1 MRRWTTQ
8 VKPLLFRGG
17 VGVVDA
23 GSGHHPAA
31 TSEQARKSRCPS
43 SEEEG
48 RARGRH
54 SMVLA
59 AVFLALAAAMATAQ
73 SDVFDPRAIA
83 NREREQLLTAKRQSA
98 DAMARSAA
106 LEAQATAAHDE
117 AERLKKRSAA
127 LAARIQSA
135 EADINAGEAR
145 VALVT
150 RRLKTQDARLAE
162 QRQPL
167 LELTAALQQLSRQ
180 PPVSVLAQPG
190 SLTDMVHA
198 RAVIDAAMPV
208 IQRRTVGVRREL
220 AALRTARQQQTIALQ
235 ALAASKAEL
244 AQRRDALTRLEN
256 EGRLRSRELMS
267 SAQLE
272 ADRALG
278 LGEKARDIVELM
290 DALETDGAVRGEL
303 AQLAG
308 PMPRPR
314 DPTSPLIRTAPP
326 APTEAELSRGVYR
339 LPAVGRIV
347 AGLGEVNDSG
357 VRSRGITI
365 AARSGG
371 QVVAPAP
378 GRVSFAGDYRGYGKI
393 IIIDHGG
400 GWISLVTGMIALSA
414 GVGDTLDA
422 GAPIGR
428 AGSDDSRITVE
439 LRRAGRPVDIAR
451 MLG

>member
-1 MRRWTTQ
+1 MRRWAF
-8 VKPLLFRGG
+8 PLALGF
-17 VGVVDA
+17 
-23 GSGHHPAA
+23 
-31 TSEQARKSRCPS
+31 
-43 SEEEG
+43 
-48 RARGRH
+48 
-54 SMVLA
+54 A
-59 AVFLALAAAMATAQ
+59 AVGGTLAVAQ
-73 SDVFDPRAIA
+73 SDVFDPQAIA
-83 NREREQLLTAKRQSA
+83 AREREQLLTAKRQSA

-150 RRLKTQDARLAE
+150 RRLKGQEARLAE

-208 IQRRTVGVRREL
+208 IQRRTAGVRREL
-220 AALRTARQQQTIALQ
+220 AELRTARQQQGIALQ
-235 ALAASKAEL
+235 ALAASKTEL

-308 PMPRPR
+308 PIPRPR
-314 DPTSPLIRTAPP
+314 DPTSPVMQAAPP
-326 APTEAELSRGVYR
+326 ALAEAELARGVYR
-339 LPAVGRIV
+339 LPVVGRIV
-347 AGLGEVNDSG
+347 AGLGEVGDSG

-365 AARSGG
+365 AARPGG

-400 GWISLVTGMIALSA
+400 GWISLVNGMIALSA

>member
-1 MRRWTTQ
+1 MKRW
-8 VKPLLFRGG
+8 L
-17 VGVVDA
+17 
-23 GSGHHPAA
+23 PALA
-31 TSEQARKSRCPS
+31 L
-43 SEEEG
+43 G
-48 RARGRH
+48 
-54 SMVLA
+54 LA
-59 AVFLALAAAMATAQ
+59 AGGGAMAIAPA
-73 SDVFDPRAIA
+73 DIFDPEAIA
-83 NREREQLLTAKRQSA
+83 ARERQQLLAAKRQSA
-98 DAMARSAA
+98 DAMARSGA
-106 LEAQATAAHDE
+106 LEAQAAAARDE
-117 AERLKKRSAA
+117 ADRLKKRSAA

-150 RRLKTQDARLAE
+150 RRLQTQQARLAE
-162 QRQPL
+162 QQQPL
-167 LELTAALQQLSRQ
+167 LELTAVLQQLSRQ

-198 RAVIDAAMPV
+198 RAVIDATMPV
-208 IQRRTVGVRREL
+208 IARRTAGVRREL
-220 AALRTARQQQTIALQ
+220 AELHRTQQQQAIALKVLGASRTQ
-235 ALAASKAEL
+235 LAA
-244 AQRRDALTRLEN
+244 RRDALSRLEN

-290 DALETDGAVRGEL
+290 DTLEADSAVRGEL
-303 AQLAG
+303 AELAG
-308 PMPRPR
+308 PLPRPR
-314 DPTSPLIRTAPP
+314 DPTSAAMQPAPP
-326 APTEAELSRGVYR
+326 APARAELARGAYR
-339 LPAVGRIV
+339 LPVVGRIV
-347 AGLGEVNDSG
+347 AGLGEVGDSG

-365 AARSGG
+365 AARPGG

-393 IIIDHGG
+393 LIIDHGG
-400 GWISLVTGMIALSA
+400 GWTSLVTGMIALSA

-422 GAPIGR
+422 GTPIGR

-439 LRRAGRPVDIAR
+439 LRRGGRPIDIGQ

>member
-1 MRRWTTQ
+1 MRRW
-8 VKPLLFRGG
+8 
-17 VGVVDA
+17 
-23 GSGHHPAA
+23 
-31 TSEQARKSRCPS
+31 
-43 SEEEG
+43 
-48 RARGRH
+48 
-54 SMVLA
+54 
-59 AVFLALAAAMATAQ
+59 AAALILGLAVAGGAYAAAQ
-73 SDVFDPRAIA
+73 SDVFDADAIA
-83 NREREQLLTAKRQSA
+83 SRERQQLLAAKQQSA
-98 DAMARSAA
+98 DALARSTA
-106 LEAQATAAHDE
+106 LEAQATAARDE
-117 AERLKKRSAA
+117 ADRLKKRSAA

-150 RRLKTQDARLAE
+150 RRLKEQEARLAE
-162 QRQPL
+162 QQRPL

-208 IQRRTVGVRREL
+208 IAKRTEGVRREL
-220 AALRTARQQQTIALQ
+220 AQLRATRRQQAIALK
-235 ALAASKAEL
+235 ALASSKAQL

-256 EGRLRSRELMS
+256 EGRLRSRELLS

-272 ADRALG
+272 SDRALG

-290 DALETDGAVRGEL
+290 DTLETDSATRGEL

-308 PMPRPR
+308 PVQRPR
-314 DPTSPLIRTAPP
+314 DPSSAATQAPPPP
-326 APTEAELSRGVYR
+326 APEAELARGAYR
-339 LPAVGRIV
+339 LPVVGRIV

-365 AARSGG
+365 AARPGG

-393 IIIDHGG
+393 LIIDHGG
-400 GWISLVTGMIALSA
+400 GWTSLVTGLIGLSVS
-414 GVGDTLDA
+414 VGDTLDA
-422 GAPIGR
+422 GTPIGR

>member
-1 MRRWTTQ
+1 MRRWT
-8 VKPLLFRGG
+8 
-17 VGVVDA
+17 
-23 GSGHHPAA
+23 AA
-31 TSEQARKSRCPS
+31 
-43 SEEEG
+43 
-48 RARGRH
+48 
-54 SMVLA
+54 
-59 AVFLALAAAMATAQ
+59 LALGLSITGAAFAVAQ
-73 SDVFDPRAIA
+73 SDVFDPGAIA
-83 NREREQLLTAKRQSA
+83 TRERQQLLAAKEQSA

-106 LEAQATAAHDE
+106 LEAQATAARDE
-117 AERLKKRSAA
+117 ADRLRKRSAA
-127 LAARIQSA
+127 LAARIQAA

-150 RRLKTQDARLAE
+150 RRLKAQEARLAE
-162 QRQPL
+162 QEQPL

-208 IQRRTVGVRREL
+208 IRRRTAGVRAEL
-220 AALRTARQQQTIALQ
+220 VQLRATRQQQTVALQ
-235 ALAASKAEL
+235 ALAASKVQL

-272 ADRALG
+272 SERALG
-278 LGEKARDIVELM
+278 LGEKARDIVDLM
-290 DALETDGAVRGEL
+290 DTLEADSATRGEL

-308 PMPRPR
+308 PVQRPR
-314 DPTSPLIRTAPP
+314 DPTSAAMQAAPP
-326 APTEAELSRGVYR
+326 AAAEAELARGAYR
-339 LPAVGRIV
+339 LPVVGRIV

-365 AARSGG
+365 AARPGG

-393 IIIDHGG
+393 LIIDHGG
-400 GWISLVTGMIALSA
+400 GWTSLVTGLIGLSVN
-414 GVGDTLDA
+414 VGDTLDA
-422 GAPIGR
+422 GTPVGR
-428 AGSDDSRITVE
+428 AGSNDSRITIE
-439 LRRAGRPVDIAR
+439 LRRSGRPVDIAQ

>member
-1 MRRWTTQ
+1 MRR
-8 VKPLLFRGG
+8 G
-17 VGVVDA
+17 A
-23 GSGHHPAA
+23 IA
-31 TSEQARKSRCPS
+31 
-43 SEEEG
+43 
-48 RARGRH
+48 
-54 SMVLA
+54 
-59 AVFLALAAAMATAQ
+59 LALVLSLAGGAYAAAQ
-73 SDVFDPRAIA
+73 SDVFDPQAIA
-83 NREREQLLTAKRQSA
+83 ARERQQLLTAKEQSA

-106 LEAQATAAHDE
+106 LEAQATAARDE
-117 AERLKKRSAA
+117 ADRLKKRSAA
-127 LAARIQSA
+127 LAARIQAA

-150 RRLKTQDARLAE
+150 RRLKAQEARLAE
-162 QRQPL
+162 QEQPL

-208 IQRRTVGVRREL
+208 IRRRTASVRAEL
-220 AALRTARQQQTIALQ
+220 VQLRATRQQQSVALQ
-235 ALAASKAEL
+235 ALAASKGQL

-272 ADRALG
+272 SERALG

-290 DALETDGAVRGEL
+290 DTLEADSATRGEL

-308 PMPRPR
+308 PVARPR
-314 DPTSPLIRTAPP
+314 DPTSATMQAAPP
-326 APTEAELSRGVYR
+326 APAEADLARGAYR
-339 LPAVGRIV
+339 LPVVGRIV

-365 AARSGG
+365 AARAGG

-393 IIIDHGG
+393 LIIDHGG
-400 GWISLVTGMIALSA
+400 GWTSLVTGLIGLSV

-422 GAPIGR
+422 GTPIGR

-439 LRRAGRPVDIAR
+439 LRRAGRPVDIAQ

>member
-1 MRRWTTQ
+1 MRRW
-8 VKPLLFRGG
+8 
-17 VGVVDA
+17 
-23 GSGHHPAA
+23 AA
-31 TSEQARKSRCPS
+31 ALALC
-43 SEEEG
+43 
-48 RARGRH
+48 
-54 SMVLA
+54 A
-59 AVFLALAAAMATAQ
+59 AVAGGAYAVAQ
-73 SDVFDPRAIA
+73 GDDVFDPEAITA
-83 NREREQLLTAKRQSA
+83 RERQQLLTAKQQSA
-98 DAMARSAA
+98 DAMARSNT
-106 LEAQATAAHDE
+106 LEAQATAARDE
-117 AERLKKRSAA
+117 ADRLKKRSAA

-150 RRLKTQDARLAE
+150 RRVEAQEARLAE
-162 QRQPL
+162 QQQPL

-208 IQRRTVGVRREL
+208 IARRTAGVRREL
-220 AALRTARQQQTIALQ
+220 AQLRTTRQQQGIALQ
-235 ALAASKAEL
+235 ALAASKTQL

-272 ADRALG
+272 SDRALG

-290 DALETDGAVRGEL
+290 DTLEADGAVRAEL
-303 AQLAG
+303 AELAG
-308 PMPRPR
+308 PVPRPR
-314 DPTSPLIRTAPP
+314 DPISAAIQAP
-326 APTEAELSRGVYR
+326 APATPETELARGAYR
-339 LPAVGRIV
+339 LPVVGRIV

-365 AARSGG
+365 AARPGG

-393 IIIDHGG
+393 VIIDHGG
-400 GWISLVTGMIALSA
+400 GWTTLVTGMIALSA
-414 GVGDTLDA
+414 GVGDTLEA

-439 LRRAGRPVDIAR
+439 LRRAGRPVDIAQ

>member
-1 MRRWTTQ
+1 MRRW
-8 VKPLLFRGG
+8 
-17 VGVVDA
+17 
-23 GSGHHPAA
+23 AA
-31 TSEQARKSRCPS
+31 A
-43 SEEEG
+43 
-48 RARGRH
+48 
-54 SMVLA
+54 
-59 AVFLALAAAMATAQ
+59 LALTLAVAGGAIAVAQ

-83 NREREQLLTAKRQSA
+83 EREREQLLTAKQQSA
-98 DAMARSAA
+98 DAMARSTA
-106 LEAQATAAHDE
+106 LEAQATAARDE
-117 AERLKKRSAA
+117 ADKLKKRSAA

-135 EADINAGEAR
+135 EADIDAGEAR
-145 VALVT
+145 VALVS
-150 RRLKTQDARLAE
+150 RRVQAQEARLAE

-208 IQRRTVGVRREL
+208 IERRTAGVRREL
-220 AALRTARQQQTIALQ
+220 TELRTVRQQQAIALK
-235 ALAASKAEL
+235 ALATSRTQL

-278 LGEKARDIVELM
+278 LGEKARDIVDLM
-290 DALETDGAVRGEL
+290 DTLEADSTVRGEL
-303 AQLAG
+303 SQLAG
-308 PMPRPR
+308 PLPRPR
-314 DPTSPLIRTAPP
+314 DPTSAVMQAAPP
-326 APTEAELSRGVYR
+326 APSEAELSAGAYR
-339 LPAVGRIV
+339 LPVVGRIV

-357 VRSRGITI
+357 VRSRGVTI
-365 AARSGG
+365 MARPGG

-378 GRVSFAGDYRGYGKI
+378 GRVSFAGDYKGYGKI
-393 IIIDHGG
+393 VIIDHGG
-400 GWISLVTGMIALSA
+400 GWTTLITGLIGLSV
-414 GVGDTLDA
+414 GVGDSLDA
-422 GAPIGR
+422 GTPIGR
-428 AGSDDSRITVE
+428 AGSSDSRITIE